1 MNQFTQPSSER
12 AFSFARILVF
22 VLMVIVPMILVLSAG
37 FLVLG
42 IKFEHYLHKPFI
54 WLMSGLFTLLAFF
67 WRLCIREAFSTN

>member
-1 MNQFTQPSSER
+1 MKRLTQPSSEK
-12 AFSFARILVF
+12 AFSFARITVF
-22 VLMVIVPMILVLSAG
+22 ALMVIVPMILILSAG

-42 IKFEHYLHKPFI
+42 IKFEYYLHKPFI